1 MTKSTIDG
9 GFGDQTLKT
18 ERLGVCQALSFRRE
32 RSKRWRCPGWPFPWS
47 PGPAQGQGL
56 VGWHWL
62 RGQGDR
68 AGRWSTEGRR
78 VAPAW
83 VPGRC
88 IHHLRSLCHISLVSA
103 LVPLGRGVLG
113 RVRRL
118 TWSPAGRWGG
128 PQGLTASSSPIGRVV
143 QGLAP
148 PNELVHFRVE
158 ALQALVLT
166 WMTTCPAPP
175 PPHEVPPCPW
185 RWLSCLPRVA
195 CGVSCSSYQAPGNK
209 ASHRSQSSGEGRREE
224 GPENI
229 GGVYWR
235 RKDKSSRLCW
245 RSRSQAAVGRTQS
258 LSLVFGSGGRRGR
271 GKRTQSLH
279 CKCHFCVCP
288 SPGRGPLQGPA
299 QKTIKRRPH
308 QPSREA
314 LGLPAPLPFTW
325 L

>member
-1 MTKSTIDG
+1 MAASVHLGLVDQTPVPEELVTKSMIDG

-128 PQGLTASSSPIGRVV
+128 QGPTRRGSPQGPHGRL
-143 QGLAP
+143 QPHREGRAGA
-148 PNELVHFRVE
+148 HTSQRTS
-158 ALQALVLT
+158 ALQ
-166 WMTTCPAPP
+166 
-175 PPHEVPPCPW
+175 
-185 RWLSCLPRVA
+185 
-195 CGVSCSSYQAPGNK
+195 G
-209 ASHRSQSSGEGRREE
+209 
-224 GPENI
+224 
-229 GGVYWR
+229 
-235 RKDKSSRLCW
+235 
-245 RSRSQAAVGRTQS
+245 
-258 LSLVFGSGGRRGR
+258 
-271 GKRTQSLH
+271 
-279 CKCHFCVCP
+279 
-288 SPGRGPLQGPA
+288 
-299 QKTIKRRPH
+299 
-308 QPSREA
+308 
-314 LGLPAPLPFTW
+314 
-325 L
+325 